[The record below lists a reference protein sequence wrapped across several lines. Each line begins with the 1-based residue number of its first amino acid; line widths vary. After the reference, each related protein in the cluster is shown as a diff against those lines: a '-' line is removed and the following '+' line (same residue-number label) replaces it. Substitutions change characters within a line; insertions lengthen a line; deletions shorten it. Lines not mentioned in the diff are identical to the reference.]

1 MIEPEFIESEARGI
15 DLVLGEGWPGFNEA
29 LADSVSTMPFR
40 GQSTTGLSTY
50 WLDLLIE
57 RLEDRSDAP
66 GVEQSVING
75 NATEL
80 IKVDDEVVARSLYEL
95 FEDERLLVAEM
106 LPVLRLWREQVVAK
120 GGTFTIPET
129 YRRAPFPMPRGKSS

>member
-1 MIEPEFIESEARGI
+1 MIKPEFIESGVRGI

-40 GQSTTGLSTY
+40 GEATTGLSTY

-57 RLEDRSDAP
+57 RVENWSDAP
-66 GVEQSVING
+66 GVEQSVISG

-80 IKVDDEVVARSLYEL
+80 IKVDDRVVARSLYEL
-95 FEDERLLVAEM
+95 FEDESLPIAEV
-106 LPVLRLWREQVVAK
+106 LPALRSWREQVVAK
-120 GGTFTIPET
+120 GGMFTIPET
-129 YRRAPFPMPRGKSS
+129 YRRAPFPMAPRRTS